1 MEVSMWEQAGNLL
14 YAVWFG
20 AICGILYDI
29 LRIVRVLH
37 GVRYPGRFSAWL
49 SRLRLPF
56 LPEGYAS
63 PRPTR
68 YGKRVQSLLIFLG
81 DFLYLLLVGMLFSVF
96 IYWQNDGVFRFYM
109 LFGATIGY
117 MAYYFTVGR
126 LVLASAEAVAAFL
139 RILLA
144 YLVMLVRIP
153 IGYICRCLWYLL
165 YRLYRMFVYIAGRV
179 ETLLL
184 VPMASRRIKR
194 RMLAE
199 ARNGCFDI

>member
-37 GVRYPGRFSAWL
+37 GVRYPGRFSSWL

-153 IGYICRCLWYLL
+153 IGCMCRCLRYLL
-165 YRLYRMFVYIAGRV
+165 YRLYRMFVYIAVRV